1 MLRLKH
7 RLMAVRNRL
16 LQDLRL
22 RFRSAR
28 LRAVVAWM
36 CLLAFI
42 VASQGLMP
50 SAALLTR
57 LGVLPVSGERYPCE
71 GCACGCGSAEH
82 CWTSCCCHTL
92 EERVDWAIANNVA
105 IPRSIAQ
112 SAYKLVM
119 ARAAAAELPACC
131 AARAMQQHEADG
143 DCHGACHTARDASAS
158 ADRTL
163 AVRMAT
169 ISALGCKGISG
180 WLAVAPPMLPNAF
193 VALTLPRA
201 VRPSFGAPIGDALPA
216 GLVIEHPAPPPR
228 A

>member
-1 MLRLKH
+1 MVLVQRSMH
-7 RLMAVRNRL
+7 V
-16 LQDLRL
+16 LRL
-22 RFRSAR
+22 RVRCVR
-28 LRAVVAWM
+28 MRAVVAWM
-36 CLLAFI
+36 CLLAFVI
-42 VASQGLMP
+42 ASQGLMP

-57 LGVLPVSGERYPCE
+57 IGVLPASAERYPCE

-105 IPRSIAQ
+105 IPRSIAPR
-112 SAYKLVM
+112 AFALVM

-131 AARAMQQHEADG
+131 AARAMQAHDDSHADADGACHG
-143 DCHGACHTARDASAS
+143 DCHAAPGASSS

-163 AVRMAT
+163 AVRTAT
-169 ISALGCKGISG
+169 LSALGCKGISG
-180 WLAVAPPMLPNAF
+180 WLAVAPPMLPHAF

-201 VRPSFGAPIGDALPA
+201 IRPSFDAPISDALPA